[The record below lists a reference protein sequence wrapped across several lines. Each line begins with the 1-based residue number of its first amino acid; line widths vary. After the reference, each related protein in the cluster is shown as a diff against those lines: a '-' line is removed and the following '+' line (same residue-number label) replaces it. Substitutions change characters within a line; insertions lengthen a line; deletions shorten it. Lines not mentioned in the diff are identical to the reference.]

1 LLLFLFVEID
11 YENLTGFYNHGKLIG
26 HNVDNCERLNIDPAN
41 NINRKIYVQK
51 NVNLVNN
58 EGSSSNSKT
67 NEGGDGQN
75 VVLLQFPITGQCF
88 YK

>member
-51 NVNLVNN
+51 NVNN